1 MKKKLITLTMLIF
14 VFFIYG
20 IEVNANT
27 DNYQTFVE
35 IMMNEGKLLKNFT
48 EEEYDAM
55 IDKIKNHKFAGVSIY
70 IENNNIDASY
80 ISNTLYSVEN
90 NGSTDVT
97 YDIEITVETNNKISF
112 NASES
117 LSAQASGTVSKIKG
131 DIGAKCGAEFSTQT
145 TTSRKEKQT
154 MKLVVEKH
162 SRAIIYLTG
171 NLSIS
176 NGVAA
181 YDFLWIRVC
190 QGGWE
195 IVKLKNQYSRIE
207 KASIL

>member
-1 MKKKLITLTMLIF
+1 MKKILITLTMLIF

-112 NASES
+112 
-117 LSAQASGTVSKIKG
+117 
-131 DIGAKCGAEFSTQT
+131 
-145 TTSRKEKQT
+145 
-154 MKLVVEKH
+154 KLGE
-162 SRAIIYLTG
+162 
-171 NLSIS
+171 
-176 NGVAA
+176 A
-181 YDFLWIRVC
+181 Y
-190 QGGWE
+190 E
-195 IVKLKNQYSRIE
+195 
-207 KASIL
+207 